1 MFVSRKK
8 KQVRQYLR
16 SMSTI
21 CMGTYF
27 LIHYFTKYE
36 FTFIRDRILG
46 KKFLKKQLQRFDCN
60 EPAQLKEMIEWLLTE
75 GSRQEFQT
83 MYNQLTP
90 LSEAQRK
97 LLLPRQSNDEK
108 MYVVN
113 YSLHM
118 LPDAGI
124 AAFDYAWCICLSR
137 IGKRLGYLSKKE
149 AEHYMIQAAKLAQN
163 SYSDWHEYFLAFH
176 IGSHFNKLDIEFI
189 SKDKYNIF
197 YTLGM
202 FRVKDSYVHT
212 IAWKNDLLTDMR
224 EG

>member
-8 KQVRQYLR
+8 KQVEQYFR
-16 SMSTI
+16 CMSTI
-21 CMGTYF
+21 CMDTYL

-46 KKFLKKQLQRFDCN
+46 KKFLKEQLRRFDCT
-60 EPAQLKEMIEWLLTE
+60 EPEQLKEMIEWLLKE

-90 LSEAQRK
+90 LSEAKRK
-97 LLLPRQSNDEK
+97 LLLSGQANDEK

-163 SYSDWHEYFLAFH
+163 SYSDWNEYFLAFH
-176 IGSHFNKLDIEFI
+176 IGSHFNKLDIEF
-189 SKDKYNIF
+189 KNKNKYNLM
-197 YTLGM
+197 YTLDM

-212 IAWKNDLLTDMR
+212 IAWKNDLLTDMKK
-224 EG
+224 G

>member
-1 MFVSRKK
+1 
-8 KQVRQYLR
+8 
-16 SMSTI
+16 
-21 CMGTYF
+21 
-27 LIHYFTKYE
+27 
-36 FTFIRDRILG
+36 
-46 KKFLKKQLQRFDCN
+46 
-60 EPAQLKEMIEWLLTE
+60 
-75 GSRQEFQT
+75 
-83 MYNQLTP
+83 
-90 LSEAQRK
+90 
-97 LLLPRQSNDEK
+97 

-149 AEHYMIQAAKLAQN
+149 AEYYMIQAAKLAQN

-197 YTLGM
+197 THSVCLELKILMCIQLHGKM
-202 FRVKDSYVHT
+202 TSLQ
-212 IAWKNDLLTDMR
+212 I
-224 EG
+224 